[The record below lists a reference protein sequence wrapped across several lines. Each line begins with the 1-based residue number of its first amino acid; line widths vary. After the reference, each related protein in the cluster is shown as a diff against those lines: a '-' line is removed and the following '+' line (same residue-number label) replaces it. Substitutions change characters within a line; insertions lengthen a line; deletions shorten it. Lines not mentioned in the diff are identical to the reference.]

1 MKKVNSAV
9 PVIGGGQSKK
19 SYIETLRAI
28 ATLAVVFLHINM
40 TLVANYSAN
49 EIGVLNYVIFND
61 CYILVKWAVPCFI
74 MISGALLLNPE
85 RHVGYSKIA
94 KYIKRMV
101 GVLLTFG
108 VAYAFMELVFSEK
121 SISIGMVVRAL
132 FYTLQG
138 KSWSHMWYIY
148 MLIGLYLITVPL
160 RYIVERVSNHE
171 LEMIVLTLS
180 IGVFL
185 IPSINTILGISL
197 ENYMLISEYI
207 VWYLLGYYLSVSER
221 RMLKYAVPGAIV
233 SGVIMVVAESVTLF
247 HTAKCFALN
256 HQTKNIFTLVFGAS
270 IFVIIKECCKGDN
283 NNKNH
288 KIREIIC
295 LNSFAIYLIHPLF
308 INIIYKVLG
317 FTPLSMPIIL
327 GIAGLFLIVFALS
340 LIAAILLKHIPI
352 LKRLL

>member
-1 MKKVNSAV
+1 MKKVNSTV
-9 PVIGGGQSKK
+9 PVIEGGQSKK

-61 CYILVKWAVPCFI
+61 YYILVKWAVPCFI

-85 RHVGYSKIA
+85 RHVGYCKIA
-94 KYIKRMV
+94 KYIKRMA

-121 SISIGMVVRAL
+121 SVSIGMVVRA
-132 FYTLQG
+132 FFNTLQG

-160 RYIVERVSNHE
+160 RYIVERVSNQE

-233 SGVIMVVAESVTLF
+233 SAVIMVVAESVTLF
-247 HTAKCFALN
+247 HTAECFSLN

-270 IFVIIKECCKGDN
+270 VFVIIKECCKGGN
-283 NNKNH
+283 NDKLH
-288 KIREIIC
+288 KIRDIIC
-295 LNSFAIYLIHPLF
+295 LNSFAIYLIHPFWINLF
-308 INIIYKVLG
+308 FKVFKITPISFPIYIGIPVLFFVVFIMSLLSG
-317 FTPLSMPIIL
+317 AIVRKIPLIREIL
-327 GIAGLFLIVFALS
+327 
-340 LIAAILLKHIPI
+340 
-352 LKRLL
+352 